1 MSKLE
6 EGDQRAILVDC
17 DYMQSKKK
25 GTLGLVLTFNCL
37 GSDNKAFAQT
47 RVTKWITPN
56 EGEKKGTIE
65 YVLKDL
71 LVCGLK
77 SDVKDIMVLAEENA
91 INKYFDQNVVTL
103 NLAYERY
110 EDREYLR
117 VQYINVEGGSTFEK
131 LTVSETKK
139 SIKGMDLKGMLAKVR
154 GENKTLAAPRVHEG
168 EVVDEGDAIPFGEKK
183 SG

>member
-1 MSKLE
+1 MEIQQMSKLE

-17 DYMQSKKK
+17 DYTQSKKK

-37 GSDNKAFAQT
+37 DSENKAFAQT

-103 NLAYERY
+103 HLAYERY
-110 EDREYLR
+110 EDKEYLR

-154 GENKTLAAPRVHEG
+154 ENNKSLTLTKE
-168 EVVDEGDAIPFGEKK
+168 DEGDAIPFGDKK
-183 SG
+183 KA